1 MRKSRVSS
9 QEMKEKK
16 LKGNNRLLVKNKSPT
31 KTPSLSIQTKHIK
44 PKIENP
50 SGSVS
55 TKSNKVVYRKMKQE
69 RTDTEASEQKEKGA
83 TAQKKQNYKQL
94 ILDNNMKIL

>member
-1 MRKSRVSS
+1 MITRP
-9 QEMKEKK
+9 
-16 LKGNNRLLVKNKSPT
+16 KGNNTPTGNKFGSFLIFSKTNTISYGTVNSSPT

-44 PKIENP
+44 PKMDMP

-69 RTDTEASEQKEKGA
+69 RTDTETS
-83 TAQKKQNYKQL
+83 
-94 ILDNNMKIL
+94 D

>member
-1 MRKSRVSS
+1 M
-9 QEMKEKK
+9 
-16 LKGNNRLLVKNKSPT
+16 LAANKSPT

-44 PKIENP
+44 PKMDMP

-69 RTDTEASEQKEKGA
+69 RTDTETS
-83 TAQKKQNYKQL
+83 
-94 ILDNNMKIL
+94 D